1 MKKVINYAMF
11 ICMLVVSDAIAW
23 SFINNRTEMDEINML
38 LIVIPIILETMF
50 AMTTIVPDIQSWQ
63 KKSKAKKAKQNKANT
78 EFKVLEKES
87 A

>member
-11 ICMLVVSDAIAW
+11 ICMLAVSDAIAW

-50 AMTTIVPDIQSWQ
+50 IMTTIIPDIQSWQ
-63 KKSKAKKAKQNKANT
+63 KNKAKTNQKKSKT

>member
-11 ICMLVVSDAIAW
+11 ICILVFSILIIDGAVGQTATMDVMSLAI
-23 SFINNRTEMDEINML
+23 
-38 LIVIPIILETMF
+38 IVGPVIIETAFVTAVM
-50 AMTTIVPDIQSWQ
+50 IPDIQSWQ
-63 KKSKAKKAKQNKANT
+63 KKSKAKTNQKKNKT

>member
-11 ICMLVVSDAIAW
+11 ICMLIFSILIIDGVLGQTATMDVMSLAIIVGPVIIETA
-23 SFINNRTEMDEINML
+23 FVMGV
-38 LIVIPIILETMF
+38 LI
-50 AMTTIVPDIQSWQ
+50 PDIQTMQ
-63 KKSKAKKAKQNKANT
+63 KKNKAETNQKKNKT

>member
-23 SFINNRTEMDEINML
+23 SFINNHTEMDEINML

-50 AMTTIVPDIQSWQ
+50 MMTTIVPDIQSWQ
-63 KKSKAKKAKQNKANT
+63 KKSKAKKTKQNKANT

>member
-11 ICMLVVSDAIAW
+11 ICMLVLSILIIDGVLGQTAAMDVMSLTIIVGPVIIETA
-23 SFINNRTEMDEINML
+23 FITTV
-38 LIVIPIILETMF
+38 LI
-50 AMTTIVPDIQSWQ
+50 PDIQTMQKKNKS
-63 KKSKAKKAKQNKANT
+63 KKSKQKKNNT

>member
-50 AMTTIVPDIQSWQ
+50 IMTTIIPDIQSWQ
-63 KKSKAKKAKQNKANT
+63 KNKAKTNQKKSKT